1 MKTMAETLVDLE
13 HGLQQCIAE
22 ENAAHDKR
30 MRQEGAILIL
40 RQMLAESAQATGES
54 GAPATAEVTE
64 ETNND

>member
-1 MKTMAETLVDLE
+1 MKTMAETLANLE
-13 HGLQQCIAE
+13 QGLQQCIAE

-54 GAPATAEVTE
+54 GAPAAAIETE
-64 ETNND
+64 EPSNA

>member
-1 MKTMAETLVDLE
+1 MKTMAETLANLE
-13 HGLQQCIAE
+13 QGLQQCIAE

-54 GAPATAEVTE
+54 GAPATANETE
-64 ETNND
+64 ANNG